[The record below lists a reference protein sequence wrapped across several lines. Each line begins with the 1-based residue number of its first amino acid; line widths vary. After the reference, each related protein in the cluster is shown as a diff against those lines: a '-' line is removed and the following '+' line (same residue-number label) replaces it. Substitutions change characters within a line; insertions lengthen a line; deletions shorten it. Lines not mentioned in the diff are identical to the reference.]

1 MEFLILQEEF
11 YKNAFDNMLYG
22 NTKVVKFVTEF
33 KILKPPQLVLFVQFR
48 IIISKLKNT
57 NWKYEN

>member
-33 KILKPPQLVLFVQFR
+33 KIWL
-48 IIISKLKNT
+48 
-57 NWKYEN
+57 